1 MMGSLV
7 SKASILEEILKI
19 EDEIKLIKKD
29 SMYLRILRSLKK
41 LENVRIGD
49 PFVTAPSPDDMD
61 VHVRLRR
68 RSREMKETITRYRE
82 RQSEFEE
89 MINRLYNRKKSLE
102 EQIFA

>member
-1 MMGSLV
+1 MGSII

-19 EDEIKLIKKD
+19 EDEIKQIKKD
-29 SMYLRILRSLKK
+29 SMYLRILRSLKN

-61 VHVRLRR
+61 THVKLRR
-68 RSREMKETITRYRE
+68 RSKEMKETISRYRE

-89 MINRLYNRKKSLE
+89 IINRLYNRKKNLE
-102 EQIFA
+102 EKLFA